1 MIKCRHCGCEELSKD
16 GIIKG
21 KQRYK
26 CKRCKRTTRE
36 NDQRYKYSI
45 STRLRVL
52 KGYLEGVGIMAL
64 ERLTGVPNPLIIKWI
79 RNYAKIL
86 GELIAKATVSKKLEN
101 VEILEMDELFTYCKK
116 NNTESMFGLLLTETE
131 TKFLILK

>member
-1 MIKCRHCGCEELSKD
+1 MVKCRHCGCEELSKD

-26 CKRCKRTTRE
+26 CKRSKRTTRE

-52 KGYLEGVGIMAL
+52 KGYLEGVGIMTL
-64 ERLTGVPNPLIIKWI
+64 ERITGELKQLIIKWI

-86 GELIAKATVSKKLEN
+86 GGLIAKATVSHKLEN
-101 VEILEMDELFTYCKK
+101 VEILEMDA
-116 NNTESMFGLLLTETE
+116 LLH
-131 TKFLILK
+131 I

>member
-1 MIKCRHCGCEELSKD
+1 MK
-16 GIIKG
+16 IIKG
-21 KQRYK
+21 KQRHK

-52 KGYLEGVGIMAL
+52 KGYLEGVSIMAL
-64 ERLTGVPNPLIIKWI
+64 ERLTGVPNQLIIKWI

-86 GELIAKATVSKKLEN
+86 GELIAKATVSHKLEN
-101 VEILEMDELFTYCKK
+101 VEIPEMDA
-116 NNTESMFGLLLTETE
+116 LLH
-131 TKFLILK
+131 I

>member
-1 MIKCRHCGCEELSKD
+1 MIKCRHCGCKELSKS

-26 CKRCKRTTRE
+26 CRRCKRTTRE

-52 KGYLEGVGIMAL
+52 KGYLEGAGIMAL
-64 ERLTGVPNPLIIKWI
+64 EQLTGVPHPLIIKWF

-86 GELIAKATVSKKLEN
+86 GELIAQATISKNSK
-101 VEILEMDELFTYCKK
+101 T
-116 NNTESMFGLLLTETE
+116 
-131 TKFLILK
+131 

>member
-1 MIKCRHCGCEELSKD
+1 MVKCRYCGCKELSKD

-21 KQRYK
+21 IRRYK
-26 CKRCKRTTRE
+26 CKRCEKTTRE

-52 KGYLEGVGIMAL
+52 KGYLEGGGIMVL

-86 GELIAKATVSKKLEN
+86 GE
-101 VEILEMDELFTYCKK
+101 
-116 NNTESMFGLLLTETE
+116 
-131 TKFLILK
+131 

>member
-1 MIKCRHCGCEELSKD
+1 MLKCRHCGCEELSKD

-26 CKRCKRTTRE
+26 CKKCKRTTRE

-52 KGYLEGVGIMAL
+52 KGYLEGVGIMEL

-86 GELIAKATVSKKLEN
+86 RELIAKATVSKTLEN
-101 VEILEMDELFTYCKK
+101 IEILEMDELLHAKYD
-116 NNTESMFGLLLTETE
+116 
-131 TKFLILK
+131 